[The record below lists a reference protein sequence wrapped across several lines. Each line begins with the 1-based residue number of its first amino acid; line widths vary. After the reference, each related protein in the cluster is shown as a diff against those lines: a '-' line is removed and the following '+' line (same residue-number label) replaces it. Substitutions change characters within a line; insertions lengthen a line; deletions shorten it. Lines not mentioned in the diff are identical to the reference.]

1 MTIEKFHNFSIAKV
15 DDENVEDCGGAGEGL
30 CSEGVTGSCRSNCN
44 ENDEDFSQ
52 ILCYSCSYLTSDV
65 LPLPLKEYFRRMQR
79 QKAMK
84 SEINEFLL

>member
-1 MTIEKFHNFSIAKV
+1 MSIAKV

-30 CSEGVTGSCRSNCN
+30 CSEGGSCRSKCSDK
-44 ENDEDFSQ
+44 DEDFSQ
-52 ILCYSCSYLTSDV
+52 ILCYSCSYLTADII
-65 LPLPLKEYFRRMQR
+65 PLPLKEYFRRIQR